1 MLLSSIMLKR
11 QQPDTPPP
19 SIEGLRLRVAEAWG
33 TMGAAW
39 GVPPAVA
46 RAHGYL
52 LACRGPRTEREI
64 REALGLSH
72 RAATL
77 ALERTVD
84 LGLAERV
91 EGRRVRSRGPVGVA
105 YRVLEDDWAWF
116 GRVIAERKATEA
128 DPVVAAISI
137 LADDAGAS
145 SAASPDDR
153 DLRDLATWLER
164 FDGFLRAFDRA
175 LGVVPA
181 LEPRELEALFTVAGA
196 LPDASIQ
203 RLVRLVGAL
212 PPDDVAALADALGRL
227 PPGAVRPAVALLG
240 GLARATRR

>member
-1 MLLSSIMLKR
+1 MLNR
-11 QQPDTPPP
+11 QRTTAPPA
-19 SIEGLRLRVAEAWG
+19 SIEGLRLQVAEAWG

-52 LACRGPRTEREI
+52 LACRGSRTEREV

-77 ALERTVD
+77 ALERTVE

-91 EGRRVRSRGPVGVA
+91 EGRRVGARGPVGA
-105 YRVLEDDWAWF
+105 GYRVLEDDWAWF
-116 GRVIAERKATEA
+116 GRVIAERKASEA
-128 DPVVAAISI
+128 DPVVAAIAA
-137 LADDAGAS
+137 LAEEARDAA
-145 SAASPDDR
+145 AASAGDA
-153 DLRDLATWLER
+153 DLRDFAAWLER

-175 LGVVPA
+175 IGVVPA
-181 LEPRELEALFTVAGA
+181 LEPRELEALLTVAGA
-196 LPDASIQ
+196 LPDESIR
-203 RLVRLVGAL
+203 RLVRLLGGL
-212 PPDDVAALADALGRL
+212 PPDDVVALADTLARL
-227 PPGAVRPAVALLG
+227 PPRAVGRAVSLLG